1 MATTFGK
8 LGLKSKKDVKEI
20 KIGDT
25 QILVRQYLPI
35 DEKTK
40 FIQFVVDNALD
51 ENTGCFSPIRVEVY
65 FSIGICKWY
74 ANITFTDKQMKDI
87 SKTYDLLEENKVI
100 DLITS
105 AIDKNEIQYMNE
117 LINDTVKDISR
128 YNSSAAG
135 IIQMIS
141 SSTGDLDKQVT
152 DILEKIKNGEGLEQ
166 FAAIKNAVGTD

>member
-1 MATTFGK
+1 MAITFSK
-8 LGLKSKKDVKEI
+8 LGLKSKREVKEI
-20 KIGDT
+20 KIGDV
-25 QILVRQYLPI
+25 QVSVRQYLPI

-40 FIQFVVDNALD
+40 LIQFIVNNALD
-51 ENTGCFSPIRVEVY
+51 ESTGCFSPIRVEVY

-74 ANITFTDKQMKDI
+74 ANIIFTDKQMKDV
-87 SKTYDLLEENKVI
+87 SKTYDLLEENSII

-105 AIDKNEIQYMNE
+105 AIDKSEIQYMNE
-117 LINDTVKDISR
+117 LVNDTVKDISR

-152 DILEKIKNGEGLEQ
+152 DVLEKIKNSEGLEQ
-166 FAAIKNAVGTD
+166 LAVIKDAVGTD